1 MGRIL
6 LKSTCLSVLT
16 VMFAAAALAQTPT
29 PTPGST
35 ECSFQI
41 LRGSEVDK
49 KVKIRNKPEPHFTTR
64 DREKH
69 KSQVIT
75 LTAVFCGSG
84 AVTNIR
90 VTKGLSDA
98 MDEEAIK
105 AARKIQFTPA
115 EKNGQKVSQVLGVAY
130 LVRRG

>member
-1 MGRIL
+1 
-6 LKSTCLSVLT
+6 
-16 VMFAAAALAQTPT
+16 MFATAIPAQEPT

-41 LRGSEVDK
+41 LRGSAVDK
-49 KVKIRNKPEPHFTTR
+49 RVKILSKPEPHFTTR
-64 DREKH
+64 DREKYT
-69 KSQVIT
+69 SQVIT

-84 AVTNIR
+84 AVTDIR
-90 VTKGLSDA
+90 VTKGLSDT

-115 EKNGQKVSQVLGVAY
+115 EKNGQKVSQVLVVAY